1 MMPPSPP
8 QPRRNIALGIL
19 MLAGGRADGL
29 AHFGDTPQALLA
41 ALAPLTA
48 MLVVA
53 LFLALAGGAAA
64 ELLTDLLAVA
74 VGLLGPL
81 VLSFELARRWGRA
94 DSWFRFATAF
104 CWCQW
109 AGPMALLGLLFIMAF
124 LLAGGVPAETAELI
138 GLLGLVGYGLWLHW
152 FLARHALDLSPGRAL
167 LLVVVVNAV
176 TSVLIILPQL
186 AARLA

>member
-1 MMPPSPP
+1 MPPGAPP
-8 QPRRNIALGIL
+8 PRRNIALGIL
-19 MLAGGRADGL
+19 KLAGGRADGL
-29 AHFGDTPQALLA
+29 AHFGNTPQAVLA

-53 LFLALAGGAAA
+53 MFLALVGGGPADT
-64 ELLTDLLAVA
+64 LTDLLCVA

-81 VLSFELARRWGRA
+81 VLSFEVARRWGRA
-94 DSWFRFATAF
+94 EAWFRFAAAF

-109 AGPMALLGLLFIMAF
+109 AGPMALLGLLFIMAI
-124 LLAGGVPAETAELI
+124 LLAGGVPAETAELA
-138 GLLGLVGYGLWLHW
+138 GLLSLVGYGLWLHW

-167 LLVVVVNAV
+167 ALVLGVNAA

-186 AARLA
+186 AARFT

>member
-1 MMPPSPP
+1 MIPPSAP

-19 MLAGGRADGL
+19 LLAGGRAGGL
-29 AHFGDTPQALLA
+29 AHFGNTPQAVLA

-53 LFLALAGGAAA
+53 LFLALAGGGATAM
-64 ELLTDLLAVA
+64 LTDLLCVA

-81 VLSFELARRWGRA
+81 VLSFEVARRWGRA
-94 DSWFRFATAF
+94 EAWFRFATAF

-109 AGPMALLGLLFIMAF
+109 AGPMALLGLLFIMAVM
-124 LLAGGVPAETAELI
+124 LAGGVPAETAEMIGLI
-138 GLLGLVGYGLWLHW
+138 GLIGYGLWLHW

-167 LLVVVVNAV
+167 TLVVVVNVA
-176 TSVLIILPQL
+176 TSALIIVPQL